1 VAVKKAAKKAAK
13 KALKKAAPSKR
24 AAAKKATTKKATVS
38 RKAATKKAP
47 AKKAASPKKA
57 STKKPT
63 SKRAT
68 EKKVA
73 SKKAA
78 SKKTPLSQEEYF
90 ESLAAQIAEQEVSIE
105 APPPKK
111 KRKIVARKQTD
122 AETAR
127 KYGRRASDRKEMEEE
142 EVEFDK
148 RGRRKAKKKKA
159 SSVTAKKPDDNP
171 IVSYL
176 QGLNKTSL
184 IDGKMEVEL
193 AKRIAEG
200 DIDAKR
206 SLVKANLRLVVNIAK
221 RYINRGLLFLD
232 LIQEGNL
239 GLLRSVEKFDYSL
252 GYKFSTYATW
262 WIKQSIIRAIA
273 EQTKVIR
280 VPVHV
285 VEQVNK
291 FKRQIQEITQ
301 RLSRDPSMEEV
312 AEFTGHTVEECEKF
326 LNMASDPI
334 FFQQSIRG
342 DDDGGATIGDFL
354 ETDREDSS
362 PEEQTFQGVLRDQ
375 IDSVLSELS
384 DRERE
389 VLNLRFGLE
398 DGVPRSLAWIG
409 KRFNV
414 TRERIRQIEARALK
428 KLKRSAKAN
437 TKLRDYYVTP

>member
-1 VAVKKAAKKAAK
+1 MASSRKTSAKKKSTAK
-13 KALKKAAPSKR
+13 RKKT
-24 AAAKKATTKKATVS
+24 AAATPSADD
-38 RKAATKKAP
+38 
-47 AKKAASPKKA
+47 PKGG
-57 STKKPT
+57 SGT
-63 SKRAT
+63 
-68 EKKVA
+68 
-73 SKKAA
+73 
-78 SKKTPLSQEEYF
+78 
-90 ESLAAQIAEQEVSIE
+90 
-105 APPPKK
+105 
-111 KRKIVARKQTD
+111 RKIVARKHVD
-122 AETAR
+122 AEGAR
-127 KYGRRASDRKEMEEE
+127 KYGRRASDREAVEGEEI
-142 EVEFDK
+142 VVDQ
-148 RGRRKAKKKKA
+148 RGRARRRQKKESEASIAAKKK
-159 SSVTAKKPDDNP
+159 DDGNP

-176 QGLNKTSL
+176 QGLNKTRL
-184 IDGKMEVEL
+184 IDGKTEVEL

-200 DIDAKR
+200 DVEAKR
-206 SLVKANLRLVVNIAK
+206 ALVRANLRLVVNIAK

-280 VPVHV
+280 VPVHI

-301 RLSRDPSMEEV
+301 RLNRDPSLEEI
-312 AEFTGHTVEECEKF
+312 AGFTSLTVEQVED
-326 LNMASDPI
+326 LLHMATDPI
-334 FFQQSIRG
+334 FFQQGIKG
-342 DDDGGATIGDFL
+342 DEDGSATIGDFI

-362 PEEQTFQGVLRDQ
+362 PEERTFKGVLRGQ

-414 TRERIRQIEARALK
+414 TRERVRQIEARALK

-437 TKLRDYYVTP
+437 TKLRDYYFGP